1 MPFSFVLAGASLEYG
16 YLNFTFTSASHYL
29 KKSRIAFG
37 EECTASVMTKSIS
50 RVAGAVTATALSL
63 MLAFTSAQARIVV
76 DHDDRQVNVPDQ
88 VNRVVTADILPFAS
102 VTTVF
107 LGGADKIVGIH
118 PVSMSAAKNGLL
130 SQIYP
135 DILKANTSFMKGSS
149 LNIEALLALKPDV
162 VFVNAGNKPVI
173 KQLEN
178 AGIAAIAV
186 SPSKWDYN
194 VLTTYDK
201 WIELLG
207 EVFPDKAKG
216 DKAAAYSKSVAK
228 MIAERTAKIP
238 DAEREKVL
246 FVFQYDAKRLVT
258 SGKHFFG
265 QYWCDAVGAKNAA
278 ESIEA
283 DNQNAQI
290 SMEQVYKWNPDIVMV
305 TNFTPV
311 LPADIY
317 ANKYNDWSKVK
328 AVQDKKVYKLPL
340 GIYRSYTPSAD
351 TPVTLLWM
359 AKTVYPKLFA
369 DIDLNAEVKK
379 YYHELYGISLTDE
392 QVEFMYKPQANR
404 ASGFSQSGK

>member
-1 MPFSFVLAGASLEYG
+1 
-16 YLNFTFTSASHYL
+16 
-29 KKSRIAFG
+29 
-37 EECTASVMTKSIS
+37 MTKSIS
-50 RVAGAVTATALSL
+50 RVAGAVTVTALSL

-76 DHDDRQVNVPDQ
+76 DHDNRQVNVPDQ